1 MKIAAF
7 LYVLFISIST
17 TLLSAASV
25 EMEGEAPM
33 AASFG
38 KLPLYFIENQGQ
50 MNERV
55 SYYVQGSDKTIYFTA
70 EGVTFALKEKD
81 TTRRWTVK
89 LDFVGADC
97 SAALKGED
105 RRDATF
111 SYFKGKPADWKGGV
125 PTYGRLVYEELWPGI
140 DLVYSGTISRL
151 KYEFR
156 VRPGADP
163 EKIRLAYR
171 GVSKIRIDE
180 TGALQVQTPVQDFK
194 DGAPVAYQ
202 TIEGKRRDVAM
213 RYKCMDGENGCF
225 HYGFEIGTHDPD
237 EVLIMDPVLFVY
249 SGFIGGVDADVG
261 EDIVVDCAGNVY
273 VTGSTW
279 SSETSF
285 PVVTG
290 PDLTFNG
297 GSSFKD
303 AFVAKVNA
311 QGDHLIYCGYIGGT
325 EDEWGYGIA
334 VDPNGCAYVTGY
346 TVSDESSF
354 PVLLGPD
361 ITFNGSI
368 DAFVAKVSAD
378 GSALEYCG
386 YIGGEKYDYGRS
398 IAVDWEGFVHVTGST
413 SSSESSF
420 PVVLGPD
427 LTYNGGGDVFV
438 ARINAK
444 GTGFDY
450 CGYIGGSETDSG
462 YGISLDSKGNVY
474 VAGFTSSDE
483 TSFPILIGPDLSH
496 NGGTDV
502 FVARVNM
509 WGTGLDY
516 CGYIGGS
523 KGDSCGGIAVDREG
537 CAYVTGYTG
546 STESSFPV
554 KKGPDLSYNG
564 DLYEAFVAKVNASGS
579 ELAYCGYIG
588 GDDYDLGRDIAVDN
602 DGIAYVTGNTCSTQ
616 STFPVKD
623 GPDLTYNGGVGG
635 YYGGDAFA
643 AKVVS
648 DGTALDYCGYI
659 GGSGDEMGKGIA
671 VDGKG
676 NAYVTG
682 RTSSYNNSF
691 PTIIGPDLTYNGG
704 TDDVFVSRIS
714 RISLTADVHTL
725 SSRTGGIVTFTLD
738 AGADNAN
745 RGYILLG
752 SMSGTDPGTLL
763 PGGAANLPINWD
775 FFSNVVA
782 TAINTSMFSNF
793 LGQLDAS
800 GAATASFDTQGSLPP
815 AFVGTVMHFAFAL
828 NSPWDFASDP
838 AAVEIVP

>member
-7 LYVLFISIST
+7 LYVLFISTST
-17 TLLSAASV
+17 ALLSATSV
-25 EMEGEAPM
+25 ESEGDARM

-38 KLPLYFIENQGQ
+38 KLPLYFIENRGQ
-50 MNERV
+50 MNESV

-70 EGVTFALKEKD
+70 EGITFALKEKD
-81 TTRRWTVK
+81 TARRWAVK

-97 SAALKGED
+97 SAAPRGED
-105 RRDATF
+105 KRDATF
-111 SYFKGKPADWKGGV
+111 SYFKGKPADWKGGI
-125 PTYGRLVYEELWPGI
+125 PAFGRLVYEKLWPGI
-140 DLVYSGTISRL
+140 DLVYSGTTNRL

-163 EKIRLAYR
+163 EKIRFAYR
-171 GVSKIRIDE
+171 GVSKIGVDE
-180 TGALQVQTPVQDFK
+180 TGALQIQSPVQHFK
-194 DGAPVAYQ
+194 DGVPVAYQ
-202 TIEGKRRDVAM
+202 TVEGKRRDVAM
-213 RYKCMDGENGCF
+213 RYKCMDEENGRF

-249 SGFIGGVDADVG
+249 SGFIGGAKADVG
-261 EDIVVDCAGNVY
+261 DDIAVDCAGNVY
-273 VTGSTW
+273 VTGTTW

-285 PVVTG
+285 PVVAG
-290 PDLTFNG
+290 PDLTFNSG
-297 GSSFKD
+297 PSYED

-311 QGDHLIYCGYIGGT
+311 QGDRLIYCGYIGGMKG
-325 EDEWGYGIA
+325 EWGYGIA
-334 VDPNGCAYVTGY
+334 VDPCGCAYITGY
-346 TVSDESSF
+346 TTSDETSF

-361 ITFNGSI
+361 LTINSGI
-368 DAFVAKVSAD
+368 DGFVAKVKAD

-386 YIGGEKYDYGRS
+386 YIGGAEHDYS
-398 IAVDWEGFVHVTGST
+398 KDIAVDGKGAAYVTGRT

-438 ARINAK
+438 ARINVK

-483 TSFPILIGPDLSH
+483 TSFPILIGPDLTH
-496 NGGTDV
+496 NGSSDV
-502 FVARVNM
+502 FVAKVNM

-523 KGDSCGGIAVDREG
+523 KAETGVGIAVDREG
-537 CAYVTGYTG
+537 CAYVTGDTG

-554 KKGPDLSYNG
+554 KMGPDLSYNG
-564 DLYEAFVAKVNASGS
+564 DLFDSFVAKVNASGS
-579 ELAYCGYIG
+579 ALDYCGYIG
-588 GDDYDLGRDIAVDN
+588 GDEYDLGRDIAVDN
-602 DGIAYVTGNTCSTQ
+602 DGHAYVTGNTCSTQ

-635 YYGGDAFA
+635 TPGGDAFV

-648 DGTALDYCGYI
+648 DGRVLDYCGYI
-659 GGSGDEMGKGIA
+659 GGSGDEKGTGIA
-671 VDGKG
+671 VDGEG

-682 RTSSYNNSF
+682 WTSSYNNSF

-714 RISLTADVHTL
+714 RMSLAADVHTL
-725 SSRTGGIVTFTLD
+725 SSRTGGTVTFMLD
-738 AGADNAN
+738 AGADNAK
-745 RGYILLG
+745 RDYILLG

-763 PGGAANLPINWD
+763 PGGAAVLPINWD
-775 FFSNVVA
+775 FFTNVVVM
-782 TAINTSMFSNF
+782 AINTSMFSNF

-800 GAATASFDTQGSLPP
+800 GVATALFDTQGPLPTG
-815 AFVGTVMHFAFAL
+815 FVGTVMHFAFAL
-828 NSPWDFASDP
+828 NPPWDFASDP